1 MQEDLDKYIRG
12 FLKTMP
18 SEDMFMEAIREIIKD
33 LVKELIRRKINDDPK
48 LKNEIAERMQE
59 YFESKVKEYDSMA
72 KMAKITAKIGLISA
86 PDSVKDEAMK
96 DIMETFKKE
105 IQEIILRTL

>member
-1 MQEDLDKYIRG
+1 MQEDLDKYIKG

-48 LKNEIAERMQE
+48 LKSDIAEMMQE

-72 KMAKITAKIGLISA
+72 KITAKIGLISA
-86 PDSVKDEAMK
+86 PDSIKDEAMK